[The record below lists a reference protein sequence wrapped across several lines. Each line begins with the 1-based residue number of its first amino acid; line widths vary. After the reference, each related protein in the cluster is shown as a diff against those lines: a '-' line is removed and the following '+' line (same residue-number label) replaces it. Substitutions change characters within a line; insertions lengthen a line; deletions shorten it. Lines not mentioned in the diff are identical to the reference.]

1 MALSEL
7 ELRHII
13 QRGFLP
19 LQCKCIIDSRGEFS
33 VELLDQ
39 ATGRNLVPGGIPRSQ
54 FDSCRGIANFVA
66 EMKAQLA
73 AQGGGEMISRRGNL
87 SVKGCGASSSQ
98 ALLTLILGVA
108 ALFLA
113 ARLIYGSSGWPH
125 SWLIDTTN
133 PSTRTPTQ

>member
-13 QRGFLP
+13 ERGSLP
-19 LQCKCIIDSRGEFS
+19 LQCKCIIDPRGELS

-39 ATGRNLVPGGIPRSQ
+39 STGRNLVADGIPRSQ

-73 AQGGGEMISRRGNL
+73 IKWAHELVSRR
-87 SVKGCGASSSQ
+87 
-98 ALLTLILGVA
+98 
-108 ALFLA
+108 
-113 ARLIYGSSGWPH
+113 R
-125 SWLIDTTN
+125 
-133 PSTRTPTQ
+133 

>member
-13 QRGFLP
+13 ERGFLP
-19 LQCKCIIDSRGEFS
+19 LQCKCIIDSRGDLS

-39 ATGRNLVPGGIPRSQ
+39 STGQNLVAGGIPRSQ

-73 AQGGGEMISRRGNL
+73 IQGAGDLVSRRG
-87 SVKGCGASSSQ
+87 
-98 ALLTLILGVA
+98 
-108 ALFLA
+108 
-113 ARLIYGSSGWPH
+113 
-125 SWLIDTTN
+125 
-133 PSTRTPTQ
+133 

>member
-13 QRGFLP
+13 ERSFLP
-19 LQCKCIIDSRGEFS
+19 LQCKCVIDSRGELS

-39 ATGRNLVPGGIPRSQ
+39 STGRNLIAGGIPRSH

-73 AQGGGEMISRRGNL
+73 TQGGGEAVSRRG
-87 SVKGCGASSSQ
+87 
-98 ALLTLILGVA
+98 
-108 ALFLA
+108 
-113 ARLIYGSSGWPH
+113 
-125 SWLIDTTN
+125 
-133 PSTRTPTQ
+133 